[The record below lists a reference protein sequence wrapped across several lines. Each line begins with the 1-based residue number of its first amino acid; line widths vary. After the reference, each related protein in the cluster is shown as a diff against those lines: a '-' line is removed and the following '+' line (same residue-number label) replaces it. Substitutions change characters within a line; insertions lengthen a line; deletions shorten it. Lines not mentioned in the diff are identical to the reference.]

1 MPSSPI
7 DMPSSYSVNYP
18 QRGEASREIKRVQGL
33 MPPVQ
38 HGNECGRTS
47 GTHSKSRI

>member
-18 QRGEASREIKRVQGL
+18 QRGEACREIKRVQGP
-33 MPPVQ
+33 MPLVQ
-38 HGNECGRTS
+38 HGNDCGRTS
-47 GTHSKSRI
+47 ATHSDSRI